1 MAADYYMTAEL
12 LASHGIAAPVSEIH
26 GVLSG
31 QICSGCGEPDLDLS
45 KKILD
50 IDGNIEEVITN
61 LLNLLAEDIR
71 KQLGAEDYSFQPL
84 LPEDEQSLSSRLSAL
99 AMWCDGFNAGFA
111 GAWVRD
117 DAAMSDETREVL
129 EDFSR
134 IALVEEEDEELP
146 DNENEANLM
155 EIIEYARMATITLY
169 LQNTPKKQLQK
180 HEDLPEDTP
189 LH

>member
-31 QICSGCGEPDLDLS
+31 QICSGCSDPDLDLS

-50 IDGNIEEVITN
+50 IDRNIEEVITN

-146 DNENEANLM
+146 NNENEANLM

>member
-1 MAADYYMTAEL
+1 
-12 LASHGIAAPVSEIH
+12 
-26 GVLSG
+26 
-31 QICSGCGEPDLDLS
+31 
-45 KKILD
+45 
-50 IDGNIEEVITN
+50 
-61 LLNLLAEDIR
+61 
-71 KQLGAEDYSFQPL
+71 
-84 LPEDEQSLSSRLSAL
+84 
-99 AMWCDGFNAGFA
+99 MWCDGFNAGFA

-146 DNENEANLM
+146 NNENEANLM